1 MTTPDTATPD
11 ITAASEAA
19 TPRRPL
25 RARDPKLMGVRLAV
39 VGVIAVAGPL
49 APPGLRTTLL
59 ITLIYGLFAMAY
71 DIVLGYSDQPS
82 LGHGLF
88 FGLGTYAF
96 LLPVADHSWGLL
108 AALGSSLV
116 VGAVASGLLG
126 LAAVRLTE
134 AFHVIITALFASIGY
149 LLANS
154 LTPVTGGSGGR
165 TVDVPPLDLGMV
177 EVSMYSRLGTYGL
190 VAGTVI
196 IAYLLLDRIVRSPV
210 GQIWVAIREN
220 PQRAANIGI
229 NVYRYKLLAFVLSG
243 AITALA
249 GALYAVT
256 LRFAS
261 AEFFSFIWSVLPF
274 VWVLIGGAGTLI
286 GALIGAA
293 IFAAFQFYV
302 ADLWTNYLII
312 LGVALLIM
320 LRYSP
325 KGLVGTWRTYR
336 GNLSR
341 ASEEEL

>member
-1 MTTPDTATPD
+1 MTAPDR
-11 ITAASEAA
+11 AAADLGGSSERD
-19 TPRRPL
+19 TPRRRFRP
-25 RARDPKLMGVRLAV
+25 RDPKLAGMRLLV
-39 VGVIAVAGPL
+39 VVIIALAGPL

-71 DIVLGYSDQPS
+71 DVVLGYSDQPS

-96 LLPVADHSWGLL
+96 LLPVLDHSWALL
-108 AALGSSLV
+108 SALGMALL
-116 VGAVASGLLG
+116 VGAVASALLG

-165 TVDVPPLDLGMV
+165 TVDVPPLNLGV
-177 EVSMYSRLGTYGL
+177 IEVSMYSRLGTYGL
-190 VAGTVI
+190 VATVVI
-196 IAYLLLDRIVRSPV
+196 VAFLVLDRIVRSPV
-210 GQIWVAIREN
+210 GQAWIAIREN
-220 PQRAANIGI
+220 PKRAENIGI
-229 NVYRYKLLAFVLSG
+229 NVYRYKLLAFTLSG
-243 AITALA
+243 AVTALA
-249 GALYAVT
+249 GALYAIT

-261 AEFFSFIWSVLPF
+261 AEFFGFIWSVLPF
-274 VWVLIGGAGTLI
+274 VWVLIGGAGTLV

-312 LGVALLIM
+312 LGVALLVM
-320 LRYSP
+320 LRFSP

-336 GNLSR
+336 ASR
-341 ASEEEL
+341 AAPGKES